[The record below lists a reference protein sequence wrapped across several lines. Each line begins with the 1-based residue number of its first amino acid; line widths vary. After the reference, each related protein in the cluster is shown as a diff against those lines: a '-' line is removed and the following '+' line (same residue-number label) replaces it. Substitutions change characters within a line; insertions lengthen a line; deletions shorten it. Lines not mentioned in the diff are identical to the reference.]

1 MACVRDVFYVPPK
14 TTSQKRLRRP
24 VSGPVNQWVEW
35 MEWSSM
41 HGLEHFLIY
50 STPSKAPT
58 WLQLILWNPILM
70 LALEAGFISSFFT
83 RSRWLVKGTSWMIAY
98 TAQWI
103 MQNGSQQAWMDEYL
117 VIPGE
122 VKYFDGGH
130 ILKEQGQN
138 CRSWS
143 SKCSFCTSTSRHL
156 WDFISSLGS
165 QSRSAEAVHKHWQR
179 LSNLDRLPYT
189 VQGLWKWIQSLQ
201 ASIITGS
208 QGGTWTMNI

>member
-1 MACVRDVFYVPPK
+1 
-14 TTSQKRLRRP
+14 
-24 VSGPVNQWVEW
+24 
-35 MEWSSM
+35 
-41 HGLEHFLIY
+41 
-50 STPSKAPT
+50 
-58 WLQLILWNPILM
+58 
-70 LALEAGFISSFFT
+70 
-83 RSRWLVKGTSWMIAY
+83 
-98 TAQWI
+98 

-130 ILKEQGQN
+130 ILKEQGKGSNYVKFISKKIVSFPFGESQLSANYFTIKIAVARVYLDVCFLGFTSFWKKIGGQN

-165 QSRSAEAVHKHWQR
+165 QPRSAEAVHKHWQR

-201 ASIITGS
+201 ASISTGS

>member
-1 MACVRDVFYVPPK
+1 MKPYLDACIASRVHFQFFHPLEMARQGHFMNDCIYGIMNHAK
-14 TTSQKRLRRP
+14 WLATSMDGW
-24 VSGPVNQWVEW
+24 VSGDPGWSEVFRWGPHLERARQGLKLCQIHQQKIVSFPFGESQLSPNYFTIKIAVARVYSDVRFLGFTSFWVR
-35 MEWSSM
+35 
-41 HGLEHFLIY
+41 
-50 STPSKAPT
+50 PS
-58 WLQLILWNPILM
+58 
-70 LALEAGFISSFFT
+70 
-83 RSRWLVKGTSWMIAY
+83 LVSWKKI
-98 TAQWI
+98 
-103 MQNGSQQAWMDEYL
+103 G
-117 VIPGE
+117 
-122 VKYFDGGH
+122 
-130 ILKEQGQN
+130 GQN

-165 QSRSAEAVHKHWQR
+165 QSRSAEAVHKRWQR